1 MTKQGKRRYNR
12 EKERVDENKLGGL
25 KNGDF
30 KKKEE
35 EKGQMKAKKGENSSK
50 SGAERRKTR
59 AEKQK

>member
-35 EKGQMKAKKGENSSK
+35 EKGQIKAKKGENSSK
-50 SGAERRKTR
+50 SRTEIRKTR